1 MPTHRLFPRFEK
13 AQNDLLSAL
22 VEGPTALEIF
32 EKQWI
37 QLSADLDKE
46 AHLDHVDEELMAMAH
61 TTASIVSTLMSS
73 FLHLDDE
80 ATHLYD
86 TLARGVQ
93 DTLSTSLPSS
103 HHTSSDLK
111 ISSADA
117 AHHWLTQNIH
127 NPYPS
132 TSTKEELAKSCGLS
146 VDCITKWFRNARK
159 HIGWT
164 ALARHHFEGSR
175 SAMVQAARRAYVES
189 DVTQPLPLHIQHA
202 FSVIRKNIKSL
213 HHDAR
218 LPFSDIMGR
227 NPLEGW
233 SGDPARPIVPDEQL
247 GGTQTKDSEESLRA
261 ITVSNVVP
269 LDEENSE
276 SLKLLSSRW
285 DDSEEDTTPPP
296 PIAGSKRRADSELE
310 IEQNMTASMTGG
322 VRLFKRRRSA
332 FRSGCAHVLVQ
343 PSPPTSKPPTCLD
356 SQVSY
361 IFDRASTISS
371 HPISIPPRLASPP
384 STISS
389 TQLSTALP
397 TNRKR
402 RLSDAS
408 SDIVPKR
415 PRNMHSG
422 PRTQTVS
429 DSLPRAVHESAQP
442 TVFFEDWYQT
452 LADAGSETLINETS
466 SIPSP
471 ATTALNTL
479 SIDASYC
486 ELPVLFKDFIIPSQ
500 QVDLS
505 DEDFRVMIASGHDM
519 SSNFISLDQGVFEMW
534 PSLDNLFPSSC
545 TGSLSLPTVEP
556 VQNMINLD
564 LNSKSTSQIEHD
576 AQPLPPSLLNTSMQ
590 PSHETSFLTPILC
603 QDIGFSIAGN
613 ELQQFTEWSPRLC
626 VN

>member
-1 MPTHRLFPRFEK
+1 MPTHGLFPRFEK

-22 VEGPTALEIF
+22 VEGPAALETF
-32 EKQWI
+32 EKQWM

-46 AHLDHVDEELMAMAH
+46 THLDHVDEELMAMAH

-80 ATHLYD
+80 ATRLYD
-86 TLARGVQ
+86 TLAKGVQ
-93 DTLSTSLPSS
+93 DTLSTSSPSS
-103 HHTSSDLK
+103 YHTSSDLK
-111 ISSADA
+111 ISSAGA

-146 VDCITKWFRNARK
+146 VDCIVKWFRNARK

-189 DVTQPLPLHIQHA
+189 DVTHPLPPHIQHA
-202 FSVIRKNIKSL
+202 FSVIRKNIESL
-213 HHDAR
+213 HYDAR

-227 NPLEGW
+227 DPLEGW
-233 SGDPARPIVPDEQL
+233 SGDSARPIVPYEQL
-247 GGTQTKDSEESLRA
+247 GATQTKDSEDSLCA
-261 ITVSNVVP
+261 IIVRNIVP

-296 PIAGSKRRADSELE
+296 PIAGSKRRADLEPE

-322 VRLFKRRRSA
+322 VRLFKRRRSG
-332 FRSGCAHVLVQ
+332 FRSDCAHILVQ
-343 PSPPTSKPPTCLD
+343 PSLPTSKPPTCLD

-361 IFDRASTISS
+361 TPERASTISS
-371 HPISIPPRLASPP
+371 HPVLIPPRLASPP

-389 TQLSTALP
+389 TQPSTALP

-429 DSLPRAVHESAQP
+429 DPLPRAVPEVTQP

-452 LADAGSETLINETS
+452 LADAGSETLINDLS

-471 ATTALNTL
+471 ATTALNTP

-486 ELPVLFKDFIIPSQ
+486 ELPVLSQDFIIPSQ

-505 DEDFRVMIASGHDM
+505 DEDFRVMIASGYDM
-519 SSNFISLDQGVFEMW
+519 SSNFIPLDQGVFEIW

-545 TGSLSLPTVEP
+545 TGSSSLATVQP
-556 VQNMINLD
+556 VQSMFDLD
-564 LNSKSTSQIEHD
+564 LNSESTSQHD
-576 AQPLPPSLLNTSMQ
+576 AQPLPPSLLNASMQ
-590 PSHETSFLTPILC
+590 PPHGTSFSPPILY

-613 ELQQFTEWSPRLC
+613 ELQQFTEWSTSLFQ
-626 VN
+626 